1 MLWRASI
8 FSLPILQPILKNI
21 STTLAS
27 RFAYSRS
34 AGNPAIIEYWEN
46 LVLNIFW
53 KSEPILSMQSRI
65 MYVLSWLFLVI
76 ISGKLKLV
84 FKIPVSQKDYASQIC
99 LLCLCYVTQ
108 LDCFHFDWFFYI
120 VFIMMLLFL
129 PRHHRYSLKG
139 TFFHIY

>member
-21 STTLAS
+21 STTLAF

-84 FKIPVSQKDYASQIC
+84 FKIPVLQKDYASQIC

-120 VFIMMLLFL
+120 VFIMMLLFM

>member
-1 MLWRASI
+1 MLWLASI
-8 FSLPILQPILKNI
+8 FSLPMLQPILKNI

-65 MYVLSWLFLVI
+65 MYVLSWLLLVI

-84 FKIPVSQKDYASQIC
+84 FKIPVLQKDYASQIC

-120 VFIMMLLFL
+120 AFIMMLLFL